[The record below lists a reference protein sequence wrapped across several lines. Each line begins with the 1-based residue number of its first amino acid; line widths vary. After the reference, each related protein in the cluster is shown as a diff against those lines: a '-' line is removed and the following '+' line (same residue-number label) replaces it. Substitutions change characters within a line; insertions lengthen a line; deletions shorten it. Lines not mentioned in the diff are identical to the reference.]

1 MHFILWIICTGTRS
15 LSYCNGKKCMCN
27 TYTQSRKTCATQDI
41 TFRSS
46 FLSYTDDKQISMET
60 FVSTHVS
67 HGEQLIIIWLTAAD
81 FCQIRSLPYP
91 GAVPADDQRYRYA
104 FYSRCKTG
112 MLFNRFHF
120 PLRVWLNHTK
130 LTTRQS
136 LKAHPTFQI

>member
-15 LSYCNGKKCMCN
+15 LSYCNGKKCTCN

-67 HGEQLIIIWLTAAD
+67 HGEQLIISWLTAAD
-81 FCQIRSLPYP
+81 FCQIRSLHYP

-104 FYSRCKTG
+104 FYSRCNTG

-130 LTTRQS
+130 LTTRRS
-136 LKAHPTFQI
+136 LQPTQPFKF